1 MSTATVAVDSETP
14 LFRIAAFRHLFSI
27 RIASTTSNQM
37 MGVVVGW
44 QIYEITNS
52 AFALGMIGLVQF
64 AAPLLLNLVAGEIA
78 DRYDRRFIVRCCYA
92 VQTVVMFCLLG
103 LTLLP
108 APPVPAFYALLLLNS
123 FARTFEG
130 PTLQSLVTTLVP
142 SEMLSRAIAA
152 YASSGRIAM
161 LSGPMIGGFVY
172 EFGAATDYLS
182 CLVLISIAAI
192 SSFLLPQPKSR
203 GAIKGRASLRTLLA
217 GYAFIWS
224 TPVLLGVLSLDLLA
238 TFFGGLTAL
247 LPIFAR
253 DILHI
258 DAWGFGILRSAPS
271 IGALTMGIILA
282 HYPITRHAGKV
293 ILGGVALYGLGTI
306 LFALSRNAYL
316 SVFCLFLVGFG
327 DVFSQVIRH
336 TLVQTRTPDEM
347 RGRVSAVGSLS
358 VSIGSQLGQF
368 EAGMAATIL
377 GSVVGAA
384 IFGGAAVLAIVGA
397 WALLFPELRK
407 VERPDQPPTAA

>member
-1 MSTATVAVDSETP
+1 MTSTAVASATETP
-14 LFRIAAFRHLFSI
+14 LFRIAAFRYLFSI

-37 MGVVVGW
+37 MAVVVGW
-44 QIYEITNS
+44 QIYDLTNS
-52 AFALGMIGLVQF
+52 ALALGMIGLVQF
-64 AAPLLLNLVAGEIA
+64 AAPLLLTLVAGEMA
-78 DRYDRRFIVRCCYA
+78 DRYDRRFIIRCCYA
-92 VQTVVMFCLLG
+92 VQTIVMFGLLG

-108 APPVPAFYALLLLNS
+108 QPPVIAFYLLLLLNS

-142 SEMLSRAIAA
+142 GEMLSRAVAA

-161 LSGPMIGGFVY
+161 LSGPMIGGFIY
-172 EFGAATDYLS
+172 EFGAATDYLC
-182 CLVLISIAAI
+182 CLILISIAAT
-192 SSFLLPQPKSR
+192 SSFMLPKPKTKVGIR
-203 GAIKGRASLRTLLA
+203 GKASLRTLLA
-217 GYAFIWS
+217 GYGFIWAN
-224 TPVLLGVLSLDLLA
+224 PILLGVLSLDLMA

-247 LPIFAR
+247 LPIYAR

-271 IGALTMGIILA
+271 IGALTMGIVLA

-293 ILGGVALYGLGTI
+293 MLGGVGLYGVATVM
-306 LFALSRNAYL
+306 FAFSTNPIL
-316 SVFCLFLVGFG
+316 SVLCLFLVGFG

-358 VSIGSQLGQF
+358 VNIGGQLGQF
-368 EAGMAATIL
+368 EAGVAAALL
-377 GSVVGAA
+377 GTVGAA
-384 IFGGAAVLAIVGA
+384 AFGGFAVLIIVA
-397 WALLFPELRK
+397 MWAMLFPDLRK
-407 VERPDQPPTAA
+407 VERPDEKVASA